1 MSYVISNL
9 NVPYR
14 GHDFSAEE
22 VSAMNAEQFD
32 RLTIE
37 EQTFIYNTYP
47 SEYDRLNGNSADNT
61 EATTDATT
69 DTRTDEQRF
78 YDEFEERLDRALHNA
93 FHANEP

>member
-9 NVPYR
+9 DVPYR

-22 VSAMNAEQFD
+22 ISAMNAEQFD

-47 SEYDRLNGNSADNT
+47 SEYDRLNGNSVDNT
-61 EATTDATT
+61 EATT

-78 YDEFEERLDRALHNA
+78 YDEFVERLDMALHNV